1 MSNDRLEH
9 SARRLAGCFSRFPG
23 LADVKQQISDL
34 AVPSVRMTVEKASQ
48 PLAPRGCRLGG
59 SAYVPKGTAWP
70 HSPDRPMGFV
80 GQLDFAALARAHTG
94 ALADLPTDG
103 VLSLFC
109 DLETPPFGFD
119 PEDRGRWKL
128 CYTPAG
134 AAADL
139 LAPPDLPPVP
149 EPGMPLSYE
158 EPVPACVLKGQLE
171 LSLPS
176 PFDAAFDFLR
186 GEHARDPDPL
196 DDYWNLYYDC
206 YNDHLL
212 KPDGQSHQVL
222 GHPHWV
228 QPDARRMTQLA
239 SSGVYCGK
247 AADFQTPR
255 AHALLAGAADWRL
268 LWEVG
273 SDTVAYYWG
282 YGSLFVLIRQTDLL
296 ERAFDRCWALV
307 QTT

>member
-1 MSNDRLEH
+1 
-9 SARRLAGCFSRFPG
+9 
-23 LADVKQQISDL
+23 
-34 AVPSVRMTVEKASQ
+34 
-48 PLAPRGCRLGG
+48 
-59 SAYVPKGTAWP
+59 
-70 HSPDRPMGFV
+70 MGFV
-80 GQLDFAALARAHTG
+80 GQLDFAALARVHQG
-94 ALADLPTDG
+94 ILADLPADG

-109 DLETPPFGFD
+109 DLEQPPFGFD
-119 PEDRGRWKL
+119 PEDRRRWTI
-128 CYTPAG
+128 CYTPPG
-134 AAADL
+134 APASV
-139 LAPPDLPPVP
+139 LAPPGLPPVP

-158 EPVPACVLKGQLE
+158 EPVPACVLTGQLE

-186 GEHARDPDPL
+186 GENARDPDPL

-212 KPDGQSHQVL
+212 KPDGQSHQVM

-228 QPDARRMTQLA
+228 QPDARRMAQLA
-239 SSGVYCGK
+239 SSGVYCGNP
-247 AADFQTPR
+247 ANSRTPQ
-255 AHALLAGAADWRL
+255 AQALLAGATDWGL

-282 YGSLFVLIRQTDLL
+282 YGSLFVLIRHSDLRK
-296 ERAFDRCWALV
+296 RAFERCWVFV